1 MEEKEKSAV
10 QLRREALLD
19 DRKNGYD
26 RLTMEDEAA
35 MNSYCEDYKRF
46 LDAAKTEREAVDEAV
61 RLAQSRGF
69 VPFTRG
75 MLIKPGDKLYRV
87 NRGKSVMLAVVGD

>member
-46 LDAAKTEREAVDEAV
+46 LDADRTGG
-61 RLAQSRGF
+61 RGRGRSSGP
-69 VPFTRG
+69 VPG
-75 MLIKPGDKLYRV
+75 ICALYPGHADQAWR
-87 NRGKSVMLAVVGD
+87 